1 MDLSRYAALFL
12 TESREQLSACGQA
25 LLDWERTPGAVEP
38 VVNLFRAMHTFK
50 GMAAAMGY
58 ANLTELA
65 HRTESV
71 LDLLRSDPASGR
83 ELIDLFFRITDA
95 LEQGVGGAL
104 EGGDAKLDFTPLLGE
119 LDQASVQT
127 SPTGSWAIPAR
138 TDAPAPVPKPG
149 DTAGKPEAAA
159 PAAAQAGQHD
169 VRVTIRP
176 GAAMRGARAMLVL
189 RKAESLG
196 AVSGVRPQPAAFE
209 QDDFDGRLGFLL
221 QAGATQDEIRAAL
234 LTVGDVGEVEF
245 GEVTP
250 EPAAEGAGRGRQI
263 RIDLRRL
270 DALMNQVGELVVA
283 KGQLAEL
290 AETSGSPELKA
301 VASRIGRVVSDLH
314 GEVVQARMT
323 PVWQVFDRFPRVVR
337 DLARQ
342 LGRRVRFEVDGED
355 TQLDRA
361 ILDELG
367 EPLIHLLRNAVDHGI
382 EPPAVRKKAGKPEE
396 GSIRISAASDRTTVL
411 IRVSDDGKGIDRKKA
426 LPEAIKAGLVPAGTT
441 ELADD
446 VLLRLLSRP
455 GYSTAEKVT
464 DVSGRGMGMDAVL
477 SRVRTLG
484 GSVELATERGRG
496 STFTL
501 RLPMTLAIVRA
512 LLAKVGEERYAIP
525 LAGIAET
532 VEFHADRVAALEGR
546 EAYVLRDEL
555 VPTVRLRERLG
566 VTGVRPVGKLPAVI
580 VEVGERRAAVV
591 VDALLGQQEIVV
603 EPFDAPR
610 GTLPVFSGAT
620 ILGDG
625 APALIVDPAALV

>member
-58 ANLTELA
+58 SNLTELA

-95 LEQGVGGAL
+95 LEQGAAGAVD
-104 EGGDAKLDFTPLLGE
+104 GGDPKLDFTPLLAE
-119 LDQASVQT
+119 LDQASVSA
-127 SPTGSWAIPAR
+127 SPTGSWAIPVR
-138 TDAPAPVPKPG
+138 VP
-149 DTAGKPEAAA
+149 EAA
-159 PAAAQAGQHD
+159 PAAGAGARE
-169 VRVTIRP
+169 VRVTIRL
-176 GAAMRGARAMLVL
+176 GAVMKGARAMLAI
-189 RKAESLG
+189 RRAEALG
-196 AVSGVRPQPAAFE
+196 SVTTIRPQPAAFE
-209 QDDFDGRLGFLL
+209 QEDFDGRFSFMLQSPADDTEIVAAL
-221 QAGATQDEIRAAL
+221 QAA
-234 LTVGDVGEVEF
+234 GEVAEVAF
-245 GEVTP
+245 GAE
-250 EPAAEGAGRGRQI
+250 AAEPGAEAAGRGRQI

-283 KGQLAEL
+283 KGRLAEL
-290 AETSGSPELKA
+290 AEASDSPELKA
-301 VASRIGRVVSDLH
+301 VAARIGRVAGDLH

-342 LGRRVRFEVDGED
+342 LGRRVRFEVEGEE

-361 ILDELG
+361 ILDDLG

-382 EPPAVRKKAGKPEE
+382 ERPTARKKAGKPEE
-396 GSIRISAASDRTTVL
+396 GLIRISATSDRTTVL
-411 IRVSDDGKGIDRKKA
+411 IRVSDDGKGIDRA
-426 LPEAIKAGLVPAGTT
+426 RVLPAAIEAGLLPAGAT
-441 ELADD
+441 EVPDD
-446 VLLRLLSRP
+446 VLLRVLSRP

-464 DVSGRGMGMDAVL
+464 DVSGRGMGMDAVI
-477 SRVRTLG
+477 SKARALG
-484 GSVELATERGRG
+484 GSVEIVTVPG
-496 STFTL
+496 SGTTFTL

-512 LLAKVGEERYAIP
+512 LLARVGTERYAIP

-532 VEFHADRVAALEGR
+532 VEFHPDRVAALEGR
-546 EAYVLRDEL
+546 EAYVLRDTL

-566 VTGVRPVGKLPAVI
+566 VTGARPAGRVPAVI
-580 VEVGERRAAVV
+580 VEVGERRAALV
-591 VDALLGQQEIVV
+591 VDALVGQQEIVV
-603 EPFDAPR
+603 EPFDAPK

-625 APALIVDPAALV
+625 TPALIVDPAALV

>member
-58 ANLTELA
+58 SNLTELA

-83 ELIDLFFRITDA
+83 ELIDLFFRISDG
-95 LEQGVGGAL
+95 LEQGVAVAI
-104 EGGDAKLDFTPLLGE
+104 EGGDARLDFAPLLAE
-119 LDQASVQT
+119 LDQASVAT
-127 SPTGSWAIPAR
+127 SPTGSWAIPRPEPTPA
-138 TDAPAPVPKPG
+138 TSAPS
-149 DTAGKPEAAA
+149 
-159 PAAAQAGQHD
+159 PAAGLE

-176 GAAMRGARAMLVL
+176 GAAMRGARALLVL

-196 AVSGVRPQPAAFE
+196 PVGGVRPPPAAFE
-209 QDDFDGRLGFLL
+209 QEEFDGRLSFRLETAEAPPAV
-221 QAGATQDEIRAAL
+221 QAAL
-234 LTVGDVGEVEF
+234 LSVGDVAEVEF
-245 GEVTP
+245 GEDR
-250 EPAAEGAGRGRQI
+250 AEQAGEAAGRGRQI

-283 KGQLAEL
+283 KGQLSEIAEL
-290 AETSGSPELKA
+290 SGSPELRA
-301 VASRIGRVVSDLH
+301 VATRIGRVVSDLH

-342 LGRRVRFEVDGED
+342 LGRRVRFEVEGEE

-361 ILDELG
+361 ILDDLG

-382 EPPAVRKKAGKPEE
+382 ERPAVRKKVGKPEE
-396 GSIRISAASDRTTVL
+396 GMIRVSAARDRTTVL
-411 IRVSDDGKGIDRKKA
+411 IRVSDDGKGIDREKA
-426 LPEAIKAGLVPAGTT
+426 LSDAVKSGLVPAGTG
-441 ELADD
+441 ELTDD

-455 GYSTAEKVT
+455 GYSTAEQVT
-464 DVSGRGMGMDAVL
+464 DVSGRGMGMDAVV
-477 SRVRTLG
+477 SRVRGMG
-484 GSVELATERGRG
+484 GSVELETARGRG

-512 LLAKVGEERYAIP
+512 LLARVGEERYAIP

-532 VEFHADRVAALEGR
+532 VEFLPDRVAALEGR
-546 EAYVLRDEL
+546 EAYVLRETL
-555 VPTVRLRERLG
+555 VPTVRLRDRLG
-566 VTGVRPVGKLPAVI
+566 VTGPRPVGKLPAVI
-580 VEVGERRAAVV
+580 LEVGERRAAVV

>member
-38 VVNLFRAMHTFK
+38 VVSLFRAMHTFK

-58 ANLTELA
+58 SNLTELA

-95 LEQGVGGAL
+95 LEQGVGGAI
-104 EGGDAKLDFTPLLGE
+104 EGGDPKLDFAPLLAE
-119 LDQASVQT
+119 LDQASVST
-127 SPTGSWAIPAR
+127 TPTGSWAIPQKAPEP
-138 TDAPAPVPKPG
+138 APAPA
-149 DTAGKPEAAA
+149 AGARE
-159 PAAAQAGQHD
+159 

-176 GAAMRGARAMLVL
+176 GAVMRGARATLAI

-196 AVSGVRPQPAAFE
+196 SVTGIRPQPAAFE
-209 QDDFDGRLGFLL
+209 QEDFDGHFSFML
-221 QAGATQDEIRAAL
+221 QSPSSENEIVASIKLA
-234 LTVGDVGEVEF
+234 GDVSEVAFGAAGEENAT
-245 GEVTP
+245 E
-250 EPAAEGAGRGRQI
+250 AAGRGRQI

-270 DALMNQVGELVVA
+270 DALMNLVGELVVA
-283 KGQLAEL
+283 KGRLGEL
-290 AETSGSPELKA
+290 AEADDSPDLKA
-301 VASRIGRVVSDLH
+301 VSARIGRVVSDLH

-342 LGRRVRFEVDGED
+342 LGRRVRFEVEGEE

-361 ILDELG
+361 ILDDLG

-382 EPPAVRKKAGKPEE
+382 ERPATRKKAGKPEE
-396 GSIRISAASDRTTVL
+396 GLIRISASSDRTTVL
-411 IRVSDDGKGIDRKKA
+411 IRVSDDGKGIDRGKL
-426 LPEAIKAGLVPAGTT
+426 LPEAIKIGLLQAGAT
-441 ELADD
+441 ELTDD

-464 DVSGRGMGMDAVL
+464 DISGRGMGMDAVL
-477 SRVRTLG
+477 SRTRTLG
-484 GSVELATERGRG
+484 GSVEILTAPGRG
-496 STFTL
+496 STFTM

-512 LLAKVGEERYAIP
+512 LLARVGNERYAIP

-532 VEFHADRVAALEGR
+532 VEFHPDRLAALEGR
-546 EAYVLRDEL
+546 EAYVLRDTL
-555 VPTVRLRERLG
+555 VPTVRLRDKLG
-566 VTGVRPVGKLPAVI
+566 VTGPRPAGRVPAVI
-580 VEVGERRAAVV
+580 VEVGERRAALV
-591 VDALLGQQEIVV
+591 VDALMGQQEIVV
-603 EPFDAPR
+603 EPFDAPK